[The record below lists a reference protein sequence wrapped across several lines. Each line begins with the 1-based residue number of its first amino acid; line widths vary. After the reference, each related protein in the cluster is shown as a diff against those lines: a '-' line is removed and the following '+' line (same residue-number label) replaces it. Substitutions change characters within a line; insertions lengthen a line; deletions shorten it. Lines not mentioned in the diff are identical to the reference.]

1 MTVQCRAV
9 AAINLH
15 FAHKTVEISGDCEE
29 VRRRLA
35 ELIAI
40 ESALVGEEA
49 KKLGS
54 LVRGKVPDFL
64 KIKTGQL
71 SWLKRMLRWRP
82 RGP

>member
-9 AAINLH
+9 VTVNLYI
-15 FAHKTVEISGDCEE
+15 AHKTVEMSGNCEE

-35 ELIAI
+35 ELIEM
-40 ESALVGEEA
+40 ESALMGEGF
-49 KKLGS
+49 KKLES